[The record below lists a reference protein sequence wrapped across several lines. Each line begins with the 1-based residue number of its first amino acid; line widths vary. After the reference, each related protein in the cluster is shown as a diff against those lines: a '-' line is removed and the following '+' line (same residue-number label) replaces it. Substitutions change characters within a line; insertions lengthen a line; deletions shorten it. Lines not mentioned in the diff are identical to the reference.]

1 MQAIWRG
8 AINFGLI
15 SIPVRLFSATEEKTL
30 RFNLLHRDDDGRIR
44 NNRTCSVCG
53 KTDLTKDDLVRAYEY
68 EKGAYVKFEDE
79 ELSNV
84 EIETSHSVEV
94 VHFTPSEE
102 IDPIYYQ
109 RSYYLAPDELGIKAY
124 ALLRKALIDT
134 DRVAIAKV
142 AIRDKERLA
151 TLRVRD
157 DVLVLETMFW
167 PDEIRAARFPE
178 VEGDI
183 EVRDQELKM
192 AQTLIAN
199 LTEDFK
205 PEDFKDRY
213 RVALMD
219 AVQQKIE
226 GKDIVAPV
234 AQEEAPQVVD
244 LTEALKRS
252 LEEVK
257 SRSGDKKKAVG
268 E

>member
-30 RFNLLHRDDDGRIR
+30 RFNLLHAGDDGRIR

-53 KTDLTKDDLVRAYEY
+53 KTDLTKDDLVRGYEY
-68 EKGAYVKFEDE
+68 EKGAYVKFADV
-79 ELSNV
+79 ELDNI
-84 EIETSHSVEV
+84 EIETSHTVEV

-124 ALLRKALIDT
+124 GLLRKALSDT
-134 DRVAIAKV
+134 DRVAVAKV

-157 DVLVLETMFW
+157 NVLVLETMYW

-178 VEGDI
+178 IEQDI
-183 EVRDQELKM
+183 EVREQEFKM
-192 AQTLIAN
+192 AQTLIDS
-199 LTEDFK
+199 LTEDFD
-205 PEDFKDRY
+205 PTQYRDRY
-213 RVALMD
+213 RD
-219 AVQQKIE
+219 AVLEAVDQKIQ
-226 GKDIVAPV
+226 GKEIVAPV
-234 AQEEAPQVVD
+234 AAEEAPAVVD

-257 SRSGDKKKAVG
+257 ARGGRKASG

>member
-15 SIPVRLFSATEEKTL
+15 TIPVRLFSATEEKTV
-30 RFNLLHRDDDGRIR
+30 RFNLLHKEDDGRVG
-44 NNRTCSVCG
+44 NNRTCKVCG
-53 KTDLTKDDLVRAYEY
+53 KSELQKDDLVRAYEY
-68 EKGAYVKFEDE
+68 EKGAYVKFEE
-79 ELSNV
+79 NELDNV
-84 EIETSHSVEV
+84 QIDTSHTVEV

-109 RSYYLAPDELGIKAY
+109 RSYYLAPDELGVKAY
-124 ALLRKALIDT
+124 ALLRKALAESN
-134 DRVAIAKV
+134 RVAVAKV

-157 DVLVLETMFW
+157 NVLVLETMFW
-167 PDEIRAARFPE
+167 PDEIREARFAE
-178 VEGDI
+178 LERDIETTEGDA
-183 EVRDQELKM
+183 KM
-192 AQTLIAN
+192 AHTLIDN

-205 PEDFKDRY
+205 PDQFKDRF
-213 RVALMD
+213 REALMD
-219 AVQQKIE
+219 AVEQKIA
-226 GKDIVAPV
+226 GKEIVAPT
-234 AQEEAPQVVD
+234 APEEAPQVVD

-257 SRSGDKKKAVG
+257 ARGKKASG